1 MRPLTQL
8 FCGNNPTLSQLLKT
22 SGDDWYI
29 GSSDI
34 AGQGIFA
41 GKPYEEGDIVGVA
54 MNSGDTD
61 DFGAK
66 IWNLTPLARYCN
78 HQEKANTTCKK
89 SGTSYSLIATRAI
102 DQDEEITCSYVQVT
116 RAIGPFSRM
125 YWAGRPV
132 PTNDLEDF
140 VEKESAEKKFKFIHS
155 CCGKPLGECPG
166 CPGGMQ
172 LVREDRDV

>member
-1 MRPLTQL
+1 MEPLNQL
-8 FCGNNPTLSQLLKT
+8 LSSANPTLSQLLKT

-41 GKPYEEGDIVGVA
+41 GKPYKEGDVIGVA

-78 HQEKANTTCKK
+78 HQEKANTKTKK
-89 SGTSYSLIATRAI
+89 RGY
-102 DQDEEITCSYVQVT
+102 
-116 RAIGPFSRM
+116 
-125 YWAGRPV
+125 
-132 PTNDLEDF
+132 
-140 VEKESAEKKFKFIHS
+140 
-155 CCGKPLGECPG
+155 
-166 CPGGMQ
+166 
-172 LVREDRDV
+172 

>member
-1 MRPLTQL
+1 MEPLNQL
-8 FCGNNPTLSQLLKT
+8 LCGNNPTLSQLLKT

-125 YWAGRPV
+125 YWAGRHV

>member
-1 MRPLTQL
+1 MEPLNQL
-8 FCGNNPTLSQLLKT
+8 LCGNNPTLSQLLKT

-29 GSSDI
+29 GSSAI

-54 MNSGDTD
+54 MNSGDKD

-78 HQEKANTTCKK
+78 HQEKSNTTCKK
-89 SGTSYSLIATRAI
+89 SGTSYSLIATKAI

-140 VEKESAEKKFKFIHS
+140 VEKESAEKKPKFVHS
-155 CCGKPLGECPG
+155 CCGKPAGDCPG
-166 CPGGMQ
+166 CPGGSL
-172 LVREDRDV
+172 LVEADN

>member
-1 MRPLTQL
+1 MEPLNQL
-8 FCGNNPTLSQLLKT
+8 LCSNNPTLSQLLKT

-29 GSSDI
+29 GSSGI

-41 GKPYEEGDIVGVA
+41 GKPYKEGDVIGVA

-78 HQEKANTTCKK
+78 HQEKSNTKTKK
-89 SGTSYSLIATRAI
+89 NDTSYDLVATKDI

-140 VEKESAEKKFKFIHS
+140 VEKESAEKKPKFVHS
-155 CCGKPLGECPG
+155 CCGKPAGDCPG
-166 CPGGMQ
+166 CPGGSM
-172 LVREDRDV
+172 LVEKDS

>member
-1 MRPLTQL
+1 MEPLNQL
-8 FCGNNPTLSQLLKT
+8 LSSANPTLSQLLKT

-41 GKPYEEGDIVGVA
+41 GKPYKEGDVIGVA

-66 IWNLTPLARYCN
+66 IWNLTPLARYYN
-78 HQEKANTTCKK
+78 HQEKANTKTKK
-89 SGTSYSLIATRAI
+89 NGTSYDLVATKDI

-116 RAIGPFSRM
+116 RALGPFARM
-125 YWAGRPV
+125 HWAGRPV

-140 VEKESAEKKFKFIHS
+140 VEKESSSKKVWIHS

-172 LVREDRDV
+172 LVEKDE

>member
-1 MRPLTQL
+1 MEPLNQL
-8 FCGNNPTLSQLLKT
+8 LCGNNPTLSQLLKT